1 MKYKQNFKIMQI
13 TDKTLV
19 IGVDIAKRKHF
30 ARAFDWR
37 GIELD
42 KTINFKSNWTG
53 FNKFLDWAKEVAE
66 REDKEKIVVGLEPT
80 GHYWLTFAQVV
91 LDELCTSAHN
101 SSIMITGVILCS

>member
-19 IGVDIAKRKHF
+19 IGVDIAKKKHY

-42 KTINFKSNWTG
+42 KTISFKASSSG
-53 FNKFLDWAKEVAE
+53 FTEFMEWARSTAE
-66 REDKEKIVVGLEPT
+66 KKL
-80 GHYWLTFAQVV
+80 
-91 LDELCTSAHN
+91 
-101 SSIMITGVILCS
+101 